1 MSYIK
6 VNNKGGPMTRGDKG
20 FTLIELVMVIVI
32 LGILAA
38 VAVPRFINLQEDAR
52 QATAKGIGG
61 SIAGASNI
69 LHAQYILRNVT
80 YQLGTTEGVAS
91 TTAVLYNANISGA
104 TVLAAPGGITVGG
117 GSSLLTITV
126 NGTPY
131 TMTFTIGST
140 TEGPRVQYNW

>member
-1 MSYIK
+1 MR
-6 VNNKGGPMTRGDKG
+6 NGQRG

-38 VAVPRFINLQEDAR
+38 VAVPRFINLQDEAR
-52 QATAKGIGG
+52 QSAARGIGG
-61 SIAGASNI
+61 AIAGAANI

-104 TVLAAPGGITVGG
+104 TVLAAPGGLTVGG
-117 GSSLLTITV
+117 GSALVTLTV
-126 NGTPY
+126 NDTPY

-140 TEGPRVQYNW
+140 TEGPRVLYNW

>member
-1 MSYIK
+1 MR
-6 VNNKGGPMTRGDKG
+6 NGEKG

-38 VAVPRFINLQEDAR
+38 VAVPRFVNLQDEAM
-52 QATAKGIGG
+52 QSTAKGIGG
-61 SIAGASNI
+61 AIAGAANI
-69 LHAQYILRNVT
+69 LHAQYILKNT
-80 YQLGTTEGVAS
+80 IYQLGTTEGVNS

-104 TVLAAPGGITVGG
+104 TVLAAPGGLTLGG
-117 GSSLLTITV
+117 GSSLVTITV
-126 NGTPY
+126 NDTPF

>member
-1 MSYIK
+1 
-6 VNNKGGPMTRGDKG
+6 MTRGNKG

-61 SIAGASNI
+61 SIAGAANI
-69 LHAQYILRNVT
+69 LHAQ
-80 YQLGTTEGVAS
+80 
-91 TTAVLYNANISGA
+91 
-104 TVLAAPGGITVGG
+104 GGITVGSA
-117 GSSLLTITV
+117 SSLLTITV
-126 NGTPY
+126 NDTPY

>member
-1 MSYIK
+1 
-6 VNNKGGPMTRGDKG
+6 MTRGNKG

-61 SIAGASNI
+61 SIAGAANI

-91 TTAVLYNANISGA
+91 TTAVLYNANIAGA
-104 TVLAAPGGITVGG
+104 TVLAAPGGITVGSA
-117 GSSLLTITV
+117 SSLLTITV
-126 NGTPY
+126 NDTPY

>member
-1 MSYIK
+1 MR
-6 VNNKGGPMTRGDKG
+6 NEQRG

-38 VAVPRFINLQEDAR
+38 VAVPRFINLQDEAKQSAAR
-52 QATAKGIGG
+52 GIGG
-61 SIAGASNI
+61 AIAGAANI

-104 TVLAAPGGITVGG
+104 TVLAAPGGLTVGG
-117 GSSLLTITV
+117 GSALVTLTV
-126 NGTPY
+126 NDTPY

-140 TEGPRVQYNW
+140 TEGPRVLYNW

>member
-1 MSYIK
+1 MR
-6 VNNKGGPMTRGDKG
+6 NGERG

-38 VAVPRFINLQEDAR
+38 VAVPRFINLQDEAR
-52 QATAKGIGG
+52 QSAAKGIGG
-61 SIAGASNI
+61 AIAGAANI

-80 YQLGTTEGVAS
+80 YQLGTTQGVAS

-104 TVLAAPGGITVGG
+104 TVLAAPGGLTVGG
-117 GSSLLTITV
+117 GSALVTLTV
-126 NGTPY
+126 NDTPY

-140 TEGPRVQYNW
+140 TEGPRVLYNW